1 MSLVA
6 AYLKGL
12 EDALSPPL
20 RAILWRVLG
29 LGLALSV
36 LVLAAALPTGSNA
49 MLFAQRYQVREAEA
63 STVIVL
69 STAGFMLSA
78 PLWLTLLD
86 LWRRSGLSAAAAG

>member
-1 MSLVA
+1 VA
-6 AYLKGL
+6 AS
-12 EDALSPPL
+12 A
-20 RAILWRVLG
+20 VLVFR
-29 LGLALSV
+29 LDGLALSV

-86 LWRRSGLSAAAAG
+86 LWRRSGFSAAAAG